1 MIKRFTV
8 LLLAVIYLS
17 VSTGFTVNI
26 HYCLGI
32 LTSVSLSGK
41 MPCTC
46 KDGVPDLCCK
56 TTKVKVS
63 LKDTYSPHTAEF
75 SFVDAG
81 NLPVV
86 AARLLPV
93 VLLVISPSSPL
104 PGKAPPDLSKPIYLR
119 SQNFRI

>member
-1 MIKRFTV
+1 M
-8 LLLAVIYLS
+8 LYLS

-32 LTSVSLSGK
+32 LTAVSLSGK
-41 MPCTC
+41 APCSC
-46 KDGVPDLCCK
+46 KEGTSDLCCK

-75 SFVDAG
+75 SFMDAG
-81 NLPVV
+81 NLPV
-86 AARLLPV
+86 LPV
-93 VLLVISPSSPL
+93 RIMPAVLLVISPAPSI
-104 PGKAPPDLSKPIYLR
+104 PGKAPPDRTKPIYLR